1 MAEPSKELVES
12 AKKYSEKYGI
22 PASVILAFA
31 GAETSY
37 GTAGMGKSR
46 NNLFGI
52 GYRSYESVDDSVK
65 DFARMVTGNNNT
77 AQSKKYGDAI
87 KNAKTAEDYV
97 EALREAGYNSERAD
111 YTQYVMSVYNSN
123 NLSQYDSGNYTGGTI
138 SNGSE
143 ISETG
148 VKWWGKIVVVIVV
161 LLVVVGG
168 VIFLAMSVKQTTGID
183 IGGLGNPKKLI
194 KKAVK

>member
-12 AKKYSEKYGI
+12 AKKYSEQYGI

-31 GAETSY
+31 GAETTF
-37 GTAGMGKSR
+37 GTAGMGKSK

-52 GYRSYESVDDSVK
+52 GNKSYASVDDSVK
-65 DFARMVTGNNNT
+65 DFASLVTGNKNS
-77 AQSKKYGDAI
+77 AQSKKYGDAV
-87 KNAKTAEDYV
+87 KNAKTANEWVSAIRD
-97 EALREAGYNSERAD
+97 AGYNSERSD
-111 YTQYVMSVYNSN
+111 YTDYVMSVYKSG
-123 NLSQYDSGNYTGGTI
+123 NLSQYDTGNYTGGT
-138 SNGSE
+138 GSE
-143 ISETG
+143 SSKTE

-161 LLVVVGG
+161 LLVVIGG
-168 VIFLAMSVKQTTGID
+168 VIFLAMSIKQTTGVD